1 MVDPSFSFFTPV
13 HFTEFGRE
21 SNIFSSPFTFA
32 VLFPVEKQACGPEV
46 SPKAGLSGRARPEIQ
61 FIFRLLGE
69 K

>member
-1 MVDPSFSFFTPV
+1 LEKGDEGGFDGFSKGQTV
-13 HFTEFGRE
+13 T
-21 SNIFSSPFTFA
+21 TFA

-46 SPKAGLSGRARPEIQ
+46 SPKEGLPGRARPEIQ